1 MPAVT
6 LTAYDAGLH
15 EPELQRWLRAPHVTQ
30 WWGETTLADALGSA
44 APRDVRM
51 ISADARPVG
60 FLRWHVL
67 TRHELDE
74 AGLTEITAGGVD
86 LDLLIGVP
94 EILGLG
100 IGTHALALAIEEITS
115 ALRPPFFS
123 LCTETANLRAL
134 RCYQKSGFRIV
145 REFVELGKS
154 HYFLTRS
161 AMTAPKD

>member
-51 ISADARPVG
+51 IFADARPVG

-74 AGLTEITAGGVD
+74 AGLHEIAAGGAD

-94 EILGLG
+94 ELLGQG
-100 IGTHALALAIEEITS
+100 IGSRALALAIGEITS
-115 ALRPPFFS
+115 TLRPPFFS
-123 LCTETANLRAL
+123 LCTDTANLRAL
-134 RCYQKSGFRIV
+134 RCYQKSGFNIARQFL
-145 REFVELGKS
+145 ESGKW
-154 HYFLTRS
+154 HYFLTRP
-161 AMTAPKD
+161 ATP